1 MAALVRALSATA
13 RRAPVLTI
21 VVVVLLTAVLGPLA
35 GQAQQDQGQESFSP
49 DNPALAASTLAGELF
64 EGAATTVVQVLVTAE
79 DGDVV
84 SPDGLA
90 TATAVRE
97 AVLEAVPAEQLSD
110 AQGSP
115 VVTWIAP
122 VERSVAAG
130 QLDPTSLT
138 DDAAVDAAYEQA
150 LGQLPPESLGITE
163 QLVATDDGAVD
174 PVDATSALALV
185 FLDTD
190 EIAGD
195 LEGVDEVTAA
205 VNAVVRDVVDAVADA
220 DAPLAADAFAFELL
234 LEADDS
240 FTDEIGR
247 LFGTAALIIVLILLL
262 VYLFPPAGAT
272 TRLRALRRAGADVG
286 LTLFVILAS
295 IAWMQGI
302 GVLLG
307 PGYLELIGAFT
318 PPTQIIPILLIGL
331 GVDYAIHVT
340 ARYREEVAE
349 GASVERAVERASTTV
364 GVALLLATMTTAL
377 GFLTNLSNPVP
388 AIQDFGI
395 LAAVGITVAFLLM
408 LTFLPAARVLLDRRA
423 DRDGTLPREA
433 LGASSDGRL
442 SRITEATAV
451 LGERFAVPVL
461 VVALGL
467 GGLGGYGL
475 TQLSTE
481 FSFADFVPTDNP
493 VRQTFLSI
501 EEDFTGGFGEQ
512 TQLVLDGDP
521 ATVEAHNATVA
532 AQADL
537 AGVTGVLTVGG
548 QPAADSVVSRIGQQ
562 LMLAQA
568 AQQAG
573 GGQAGGG
580 EASQDATES
589 QPGEDAAAPGGAPG
603 APGGQAPD
611 PAALAAAGEFAA
623 TATQLGLQPDLTMA
637 EGTDVAAVYDALAA
651 VDPTLG
657 AVLSGDDGT
666 YRGAQVVV
674 QTQSG
679 QVGALVLAD
688 AVEEVFAPVE
698 AAGPEVTAT
707 STAIISD
714 GIVDDLS
721 SSQISSLG
729 LTLAAATV
737 LLVLVFGIRD
747 RRPVLGVVTL
757 FPVGLVL
764 LWVFGTMAAT
774 GIPFGPVTSTISG
787 LAIGI
792 GVPFTI
798 HITNRFT
805 EDLAVHG
812 AVDPALRSTLR
823 HTGGALAG
831 SALTTVAG
839 FAVLVSSS
847 LVPFRQLGL
856 VVAYAIGFSLLAA
869 LLVLPSLLA
878 IWARWRG
885 LDTLLDDP
893 AAERHDAATGS

>member
-35 GQAQQDQGQESFSP
+35 GQAEQDQGQESFSP
-49 DNPALAASTLAGELF
+49 DNPALSASTLAGELF
-64 EGAATTVVQVLVTAE
+64 EGAATTVVQVLVTAD

-90 TATAVRE
+90 TARALRE
-97 AVLEAVPAEQLSD
+97 AVNGAVPAEQLSD

-122 VERSVAAG
+122 VEQSLAAG
-130 QLDPTSLT
+130 QLDPSTLT
-138 DDAAVDAAYEQA
+138 DDAAVDTAYEQA
-150 LGQLPPESLGITE
+150 LGQLPPEALGITG
-163 QLVATDDGAVD
+163 QLVATDDGAVA

-190 EIAGD
+190 VIAGD

-205 VNAVVRDVVDAVADA
+205 VNTVVRDVVDAVAAA
-220 DAPLAADAFAFELL
+220 DAPLDADAFAFELL
-234 LEADDS
+234 LEPDDS
-240 FTDEIGR
+240 FTDEIMR
-247 LFGTAALIIVLILLL
+247 LFGTAAVIILVILLL
-262 VYLFPPAGAT
+262 VYLFPPTGAT
-272 TRLRALRRAGADVG
+272 TRLRTLRRAAADVG

-295 IAWMQGI
+295 ISWMQGI

-423 DRDGTLPREA
+423 DRDGTLPRAA

-442 SRITEATAV
+442 SRITETTAV

-512 TQLVLDGDP
+512 TQVVVDGDP
-521 ATVEAHNATVA
+521 ATVEVHNATVS

-537 AGVTGVLTVGG
+537 ADVTGVLTVGE

-568 AQQAG
+568 AQQAAAG
-573 GGQAGGG
+573 QGQSGEQTGEEAAAGDAGGQ
-580 EASQDATES
+580 
-589 QPGEDAAAPGGAPG
+589 APG
-603 APGGQAPD
+603 APSGPAPD

-623 TATQLGLQPDLTMA
+623 TATGLGLQPDLTVVD
-637 EGTDVAAVYDALAA
+637 GTDVAAVYDALGA

-657 AVLSGDDGT
+657 AVLAGQDGT
-666 YRGAQVVV
+666 YRGSQVVV

-688 AVEEVFAPVE
+688 AVEEVFTPVE
-698 AAGPEVTAT
+698 QAGPEVTAT

-729 LTLAAATV
+729 LTLAAATL

-747 RRPVLGVVTL
+747 RRPILGVVTL

-805 EDLAVHG
+805 EDLAIHG

-831 SALTTVAG
+831 SAFTTVAG

-893 AAERHDAATGS
+893 ADTRDDVTAGT